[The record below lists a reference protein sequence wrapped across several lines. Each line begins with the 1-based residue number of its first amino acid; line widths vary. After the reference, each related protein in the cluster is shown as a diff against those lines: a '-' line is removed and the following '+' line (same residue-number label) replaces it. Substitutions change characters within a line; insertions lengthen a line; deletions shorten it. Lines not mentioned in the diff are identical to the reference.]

1 MQTKKIISAGLL
13 ILIIVIS
20 LIFSVVMK
28 PASKEC
34 LAGLNILTP
43 EDISSISDVL
53 SRQIDPVTDVKYTDG
68 RNLYSKIRE
77 IYTYATKY
85 SLLVT
90 IYNNI
95 SNNLIDAVTKYI
107 EVAPRMDSNGK
118 KIDPNAISKSNV
130 DKIKGIIITKSNK
143 TPFEKIDMIQPIIF
157 GNSAENIYDRELQNI
172 FDFHEEEWRKMIQ
185 KYITKFDPSGNA
197 NAGIAREYGDPKIPP
212 EYLRR

>member
-13 ILIIVIS
+13 ILIISISLVFSMVMPVIS
-20 LIFSVVMK
+20 
-28 PASKEC
+28 KEG
-34 LAGLNILTP
+34 LAGLNILAP
-43 EDISSISDVL
+43 EDKGSINDAL
-53 SRQIDPVTDVKYTDG
+53 TRPINPATDDKYTDG
-68 RNLYSKIRE
+68 RDTYSKIRE

-85 SLLVT
+85 SLLAT

-107 EVAPRMDSNGK
+107 EVAPRLDSNGN
-118 KIDPNAISKSNV
+118 KIDPNSISKSNV

-157 GNSAENIYDRELQNI
+157 GNSKNNVHDRELQNI
-172 FDFHEEEWRKMIQ
+172 FDFHESEWIKMIQ
-185 KYITKFDPSGNA
+185 KYITKFDPAGNA
-197 NAGIAREYGDPKIPP
+197 NAGVARAYGDPKIPP